1 MVNFKPIIYKK
12 LNEVE
17 GVTVVEEYP
26 KDWSK
31 LPVVTYSE
39 EDNATYEVV
48 DNREATCRIIYRIEV
63 WSERSTSEIVLNIDK
78 AITSLGLKRTFCKDA
93 PVPSNLKHK
102 VLRYEGIVDIK
113 TLLVYQRN

>member
-12 LNEVE
+12 LKEVE
-17 GVTVVEEYP
+17 GVTVVEEYQ

-48 DNREATCRIIYRIEV
+48 DNR
-63 WSERSTSEIVLNIDK
+63 
-78 AITSLGLKRTFCKDA
+78 
-93 PVPSNLKHK
+93 
-102 VLRYEGIVDIK
+102 
-113 TLLVYQRN
+113 

>member
-12 LNEVE
+12 LKEVE

-48 DNREATCRIIYRIEV
+48 DNKEATYRIEV

-113 TLLVYQRN
+113 TFLVYQRN